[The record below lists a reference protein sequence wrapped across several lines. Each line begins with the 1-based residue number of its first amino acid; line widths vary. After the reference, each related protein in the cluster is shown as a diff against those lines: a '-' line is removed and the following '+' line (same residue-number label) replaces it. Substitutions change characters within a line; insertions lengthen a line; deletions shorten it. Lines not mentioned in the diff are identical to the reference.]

1 MANNFFGSAVPDEAL
16 GTIGSTG
23 NMGYNGSG
31 FEMMRQNLATI
42 LMASTSLSASTA
54 IEVTNFN
61 GRGIYAYMNITSAFP
76 GSGSTTY
83 TLKVKS
89 VPPNASAS
97 GTVIAACPP
106 RSASGLTTLCIYPGA
121 VVGSNSA
128 GTAITHSGF
137 PLPRNFKVVASL
149 SSGATSKEVV
159 MSIGMHT
166 IV

>member
-1 MANNFFGSAVPDEAL
+1 MANNFFGSAVPAEAL
-16 GTIGSTG
+16 GPVGS
-23 NMGYNGSG
+23 NVNLVYNGSA
-31 FEMMRQNLATI
+31 FESLRNNTSEI

-54 IEVTNFN
+54 IAVTNFS

-83 TLKVKS
+83 TLKVKTI
-89 VPPNASAS
+89 PPNASAS

-106 RSASGLTTLCIYPGA
+106 RSASGMTTLCIYPGA

-137 PLPRNFKVVASL
+137 PLPRNFSVVASL

>member
-16 GTIGSTG
+16 GPIGSTC
-23 NMGYNGSG
+23 NLQYNGSG
-31 FEMMRQNLATI
+31 YEAVRQNLSQI
-42 LMASTSLSASTA
+42 LMAATSLSASTS
-54 IEVTNFN
+54 IDVTSFN

-83 TLKVKS
+83 TLKVKTI
-89 VPPNASAS
+89 PPNASAS
-97 GTVIAACPP
+97 GSVIAACPP
-106 RSASGLTTLCIYPGA
+106 RSASGMTTLCIYPGA
-121 VVGSNSA
+121 TVGSNSA

-137 PLPRNFKVVASL
+137 PLPRDFRVVASL

-159 MSIGMHT
+159 MSLGMHI